1 MKAYFLFFYFLFF
14 SLTSNSQQ
22 VNKLL
27 LNSGSVSFVSDA
39 PLEKIKASSNK
50 LRGLLLL
57 TDRTFAFSI
66 DVNSFNGF
74 NGSIQQE
81 HFNENY
87 MESEKFPR
95 ASFTGKIVED
105 VDIKKDGIY
114 ELRAKG
120 KLTIHGIEKIRTI
133 KIIIE
138 TKNGRIGVN
147 SKFLVLLEE
156 HGITIPS
163 IVNQKIAEEIQV
175 EVNAQFNSYE

>member
-1 MKAYFLFFYFLFF
+1 MKTFFTYFFFLF
-14 SLTSNSQQ
+14 STLTINAQQ

-39 PLEKIKASSNK
+39 PLEQIKASSNK

-74 NGSIQQE
+74 NGSIQRE

-95 ASFTGKIVED
+95 ASFTGKIVEE
-105 VDIKKDGIY
+105 VDFKKDGIY

-133 KIIIE
+133 KITIE
-138 TKNGRIGVN
+138 TKNGRIMVR
-147 SKFLVLLEE
+147 SKFLVPLEE
-156 HGITIPS
+156 HGIHIPS
-163 IVNQKIAEEIQV
+163 IVNQKIAEEIAV